1 LYSLAGNKE
10 IVLQKLKG
18 SEKKYLRGLAH
29 GLSPIVFIGKQGL
42 SDTVI
47 SDIKRALNDH
57 ELIKIK
63 FIDYKDKKK
72 EILSEIEKTTESRC
86 AGNIGN
92 VVVLYL
98 EQDDPEKRKIKLP

>member
-1 LYSLAGNKE
+1 MQE
-10 IVLQKLKG
+10 LKG

-47 SDIKRALNDH
+47 TDIKRALNDH

-72 EILSEIEKTTESRC
+72 EILSKIEEITESCC

-92 VVVLYL
+92 VAVLYL
-98 EQDDPEKRKIKLP
+98 GQDDPEKRKIKLP

>member
-1 LYSLAGNKE
+1 MEEE
-10 IVLQKLKG
+10 IGLQKLKG

-42 SDTVI
+42 SATVI

-72 EILSEIEKTTESRC
+72 EIISEIEEKTESCC

-92 VVVLYL
+92 VAILYL
-98 EQDDPEKRKIKLP
+98 EQDDPAKRKIKLP

>member
-1 LYSLAGNKE
+1 M
-10 IVLQKLKG
+10 QKLKG

-29 GLSPIVFIGKQGL
+29 GLNPIVFIGKQGL
-42 SDTVI
+42 SDMVI

-63 FIDYKDKKK
+63 FIDFKDKKK
-72 EILSEIEKTTESRC
+72 EIITEVEEKTESCC

-92 VVVLYL
+92 VIILYL
-98 EQDDPEKRKIKLP
+98 EQDDPEKRKIKIPKY

>member
-1 LYSLAGNKE
+1 ME
-10 IVLQKLKG
+10 ISFQKLKA
-18 SEKKYLRGLAH
+18 SQKKYLRGLAH
-29 GLSPIVFIGKQGL
+29 NLNPTVFIGKQGL

-47 SDIKRALNDH
+47 SDIKRALNNH

-72 EILSEIEKTTESRC
+72 EILSEIEEITESC
-86 AGNIGN
+86 CVGNIGN
-92 VVVLYL
+92 VAVLYL

>member
-1 LYSLAGNKE
+1 MQE
-10 IVLQKLKG
+10 LKG

-63 FIDYKDKKK
+63 FIDFKDKKK
-72 EILSEIEKTTESRC
+72 EIISEIEEKTESC
-86 AGNIGN
+86 SAGNIGN
-92 VVVLYL
+92 VAILYL
-98 EQDDPEKRKIKLP
+98 EQSDPEKRKIKIP